1 MLLVSAFPVA
11 RASTT
16 ATYFLLVAAI
26 AAVSWGTLARGVA
39 AQLRTLGREEFALAA
54 HGLGS
59 SRGRVLRRHL
69 LPNTATYIAVSASL
83 LVLTSTLLESLVSF
97 FGLGVQAPSRSWGLL
112 MSELMGVAPEV
123 AAERGGVTTGLEV
136 SSYWWIWLPAAFLFL
151 TTLMFTLLGEA
162 LRDVLDP
169 RA

>member
-1 MLLVSAFPVA
+1 M
-11 RASTT
+11 
-16 ATYFLLVAAI
+16 
-26 AAVSWGTLARGVA
+26 
-39 AQLRTLGREEFALAA
+39 
-54 HGLGS
+54 
-59 SRGRVLRRHL
+59 LRRHL

-136 SSYWWIWLPAAFLFL
+136 SSYWWIWLPAVFFVPDNAYVY
-151 TTLMFTLLGEA
+151 A
-162 LRDVLDP
+162 VR
-169 RA
+169 